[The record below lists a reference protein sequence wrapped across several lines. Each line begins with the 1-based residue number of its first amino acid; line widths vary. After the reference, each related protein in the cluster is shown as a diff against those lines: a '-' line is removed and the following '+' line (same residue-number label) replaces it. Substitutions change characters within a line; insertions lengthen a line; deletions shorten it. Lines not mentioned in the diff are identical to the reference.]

1 MADYRADNRL
11 SLSSGVHLSAGYR
24 KAEERYPAHWHDHFE
39 IELILAGEGSCGING
54 KDYEIPAHSVFFLTP
69 TDFHTLT
76 PKREMALV
84 NISFDETVLSGQE
97 LGALLSP
104 AMARAYSPDREEVEL
119 LSSAAR
125 LIVHEHEIGG
135 DCMRALLTY
144 FLSFL
149 LKKNAVLPLGQRQI
163 DEDGIKRAYTYLE
176 LHFKERITLAT
187 LATEAGY
194 HPTYFSELFRRVTG
208 EGYADTL
215 ARLRVGYAR
224 TLLSGGFSVTDACFA
239 SGFGSLSAFG
249 AAFRRL
255 VGTSPAAYRRAARK

>member
-1 MADYRADNRL
+1 M
-11 SLSSGVHLSAGYR
+11 
-24 KAEERYPAHWHDHFE
+24 
-39 IELILAGEGSCGING
+39 
-54 KDYEIPAHSVFFLTP
+54 
-69 TDFHTLT
+69 
-76 PKREMALV
+76 
-84 NISFDETVLSGQE
+84 
-97 LGALLSP
+97 
-104 AMARAYSPDREEVEL
+104 
-119 LSSAAR
+119 
-125 LIVHEHEIGG
+125 HEYQTGG
-135 DCMRALLTY
+135 DCTRSLLSY

-149 LKKNAVLPLGQRQI
+149 YKKNAAAPLLQRQG

-176 LHFKERITLAT
+176 LHFKERITLAA
-187 LATEAGY
+187 LAAEAGY

-255 VGTSPAAYRRAARK
+255 VGISPAAYRKGAARG